1 MGLNISHPTRIVVLE
16 DGRAV
21 LHPTGN
27 VELKDFDNRTTHRL
41 GVHDLAELLRQAC
54 GSDGKVLAALAW
66 NMERGHRFTM
76 NDIND
81 EEPF

>member
-1 MGLNISHPTRIVVLE
+1 MGVNISHPTRILALE
-16 DGRAV
+16 DGKV
-21 LHPTGN
+21 VFHPTGN

-54 GSDGKVLAALAW
+54 GSDAKALAVLAL
-66 NMERGHRFTM
+66 NMERGHRYTM
-76 NDIND
+76 YDIND